1 MIRTLVIA
9 GMMIAAGPALAEMAA
24 PAQKPAKPPKETTVR
39 GCTSS
44 GFAGCS
50 MLVIGKENVM
60 LTAKAGVA
68 VPPAKTYVIAK
79 GIMGAAPPNVCNV
92 KRQFTA
98 SNIIA
103 TKRACK

>member
-1 MIRTLVIA
+1 MLKTLLVA
-9 GMMIAAGPALAEMAA
+9 TMLLAAGPALAEMAA
-24 PAQKPAKPPKETTVR
+24 PAQKPPKPPKETTVH

-50 MLVIGKENVM
+50 LLVIGKENVM
-60 LTAKAGVA
+60 LTAKAGVV
-68 VPPAKTYVIAK
+68 VPPPKTYVIAR

-98 SNIIA
+98 SKIVVLP
-103 TKRACK
+103 KKCK